1 LWDFSINISDYLG
14 KLSQKEVMMKSI
26 KTSNIFTNMP
36 DSLPSGKAD
45 FLLALS
51 DAKGSSISAC
61 LDAEYLIN
69 EKLYSA
75 EHFIQEPSPV
85 VVTRAI
91 HNLHPFASLEILN
104 LGMERLPQ
112 HSTCALSVSEEMPLG
127 CQNFN
132 ISPSEKLDARAIF
145 TKGADAGR
153 RYELK
158 GNYLILAQS
167 TNTPNTEIE
176 AMLLA
181 LGYACNKGA
190 SKANHSNLDSLSEE
204 MSSFEKLSLLGERT
218 LLFYAGFILEASRRF
233 HVVLAGGFEMA
244 ACLLVA
250 DKLREYIF
258 MRVKSDNITLATTRW
273 ALEDKNSDIRAYL
286 SELSYIPH
294 AIFTDFSFKSSEIT
308 TLHQYD
314 KGKVQESAGVGAA
327 LAYASQNQLSTQSV
341 IEQIEY
347 LIYTM

>member
-1 LWDFSINISDYLG
+1 
-14 KLSQKEVMMKSI
+14 MMKSI

-45 FLLALS
+45 FLLAISDTDGSCLS
-51 DAKGSSISAC
+51 AS

-75 EHFIQEPSPV
+75 KHFTQEMPPV
-85 VVTRAI
+85 VITRAI

-104 LGMERLPQ
+104 LGVDILPQ
-112 HSTCALSVSEEMPLG
+112 HTT

-181 LGYACNKGA
+181 LGYSCKESV
-190 SKANHSNLDSLSEE
+190 SKASSSDLDSLSEE

-250 DKLREYIF
+250 DKLREDIF

-273 ALEDKNSDIRAYL
+273 TLENKNSDIKAFL

-294 AIFTDFSFKSSEIT
+294 AIFTDFSFKSSEIA

-314 KGKVQESAGVGAA
+314 EGKVQESTGMGAA